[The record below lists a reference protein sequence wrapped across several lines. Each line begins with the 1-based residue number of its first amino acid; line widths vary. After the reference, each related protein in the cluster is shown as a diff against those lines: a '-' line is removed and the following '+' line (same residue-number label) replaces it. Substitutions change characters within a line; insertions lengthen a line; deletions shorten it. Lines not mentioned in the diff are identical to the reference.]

1 VLVTFVVAVVTAVAL
16 MIFGSWNGVW
26 LLILVDVIFL
36 LALLGEHWRIEQNRV
51 VTVGTSH

>member
-1 VLVTFVVAVVTAVAL
+1 MLVTFVVAVVTAVAL

-51 VTVGTSH
+51 VTVGTRH